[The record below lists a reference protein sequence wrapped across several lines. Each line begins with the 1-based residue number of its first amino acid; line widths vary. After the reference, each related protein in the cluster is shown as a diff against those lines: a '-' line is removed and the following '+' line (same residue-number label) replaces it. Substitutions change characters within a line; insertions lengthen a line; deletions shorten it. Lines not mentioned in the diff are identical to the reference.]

1 MSREII
7 SQTLSQGLICAETH
21 PLELRK
27 PLLILNDFDK
37 FGTLGLPD
45 PIGKCEVDLGGTEGG
60 IGFGNEIGTCHTV
73 AHFPGIEYVQNIQV
87 QASPFL

>member
-7 SQTLSQGLICAETH
+7 SQTFLQGLICAETH
-21 PLELRK
+21 PLGHLY
-27 PLLILNDFDK
+27 PLLILNDFNR

-87 QASPFL
+87 QASSFL

>member
-7 SQTLSQGLICAETH
+7 SQTFLQGLIGAETH
-21 PLELRK
+21 PLGLGK
-27 PLLILNDFDK
+27 PLLILNDFDS
-37 FGTLGLPD
+37 FGTLGLPY
-45 PIGKCEVDLGGTEGG
+45 PVGKCEVDLGGTEGG

-87 QASPFL
+87 QASSFL